1 MSDTEV
7 TNETAAT
14 PAAEA
19 KRPKVEKI
27 SVKMTDGRTVEFP
40 LSRKVDK
47 TVIEVDGLPAGV
59 RFDYVNG
66 DTRTYLAS
74 ELPAYCAAY
83 SACHGLAQKVGDST
97 AGAKDKEM
105 TVEDIVMSHDE
116 IWARLVKGDWNV
128 ERGTGDSMAG
138 ASIIIKALVEVTK
151 RDAAWVKAYL
161 EKMLEDGKAGG
172 LTRQKMYSSFRD
184 PKSQVGQV
192 IRRLEEEKAAAN
204 AAFNA
209 DDLAAKMMAAAE

>member
-1 MSDTEV
+1 MNDT
-7 TNETAAT
+7 TT
-14 PAAEA
+14 AAEA
-19 KRPKVEKI
+19 AKPAAKPKVERV
-27 SVKMTDGRTVEFP
+27 SVAMSDGRAVEFP

-47 TVIEVDGLPAGV
+47 TVIFDAAGVAIGV

-66 DTRTYLAS
+66 ATRTFLTEQLHA
-74 ELPAYCAAY
+74 ATAAY
-83 SACHGLAQKVGDST
+83 SACHGLAQKIGDST

-105 TVEDIVMSHDE
+105 SVDDIVLEHDTLWE
-116 IWARLVKGDWNV
+116 RLLKGEWNV

-138 ASIIIKALVEVTK
+138 ATIIIKALVEVTK
-151 RDAAWVKAYL
+151 KDAAWVKAYL

-172 LTRQKMYSSFRD
+172 LTRQKMYNSFRD

>member
-1 MSDTEV
+1 MSETQTATE
-7 TNETAAT
+7 AAKA
-14 PAAEA
+14 PA
-19 KRPKVEKI
+19 KPKVEKI
-27 SVKMTDGRTVEFP
+27 SIKMEDGRTVEFP

-47 TVIEVDGLPAGV
+47 TVVFDGAGTAIGV

-66 DTRTYLAS
+66 STRTFLR
-74 ELPAYCAAY
+74 EDLPAATDAY
-83 SACHGLAQKVGDST
+83 SSCHGLAQKVGDST

-105 TVEDIVMSHDE
+105 SVEDIVLAHDD
-116 IWARLVKGDWNV
+116 IWGRLTKGEWNV
-128 ERGTGDSMAG
+128 ERGSGDSMAG

-151 RDAAWVKAYL
+151 KDAAWVKAYL
-161 EKMLEDGKAGG
+161 EKMLEDGKAAG
-172 LTRQKMYSSFRD
+172 LTRQKMYASFRD

-204 AAFNA
+204 AAFDA

>member
-1 MSDTEV
+1 MSETTE
-7 TNETAAT
+7 TTTAAAAK
-14 PAAEA
+14 PAA
-19 KRPKVEKI
+19 KPKVEKVA
-27 SVKMTDGRTVEFP
+27 VKMTDGRTVEFP

-47 TVIEVDGLPAGV
+47 TVVFDESGNAVGV
-59 RFDYVNG
+59 RFDYFNG
-66 DTRTYLAS
+66 DTRTFPLSA
-74 ELPAYCAAY
+74 LPAATVSY
-83 SACHGLAQKVGDST
+83 SACHGVAQKVGDST

-105 TVEDIVMSHDE
+105 SVEDIVLEHDTLWE
-116 IWARLVKGDWNV
+116 RLTRGEWNV

-138 ASIIIKALVEVTK
+138 ATVIIKALVEVTK

-161 EKMLEDGKAGG
+161 EKMLEEGKAGG
-172 LTRQKMYSSFRD
+172 LTRQKMYASFRD

-192 IRRLEEEKAAAN
+192 IRRLEEEKAAAQ